1 MLVMTALVV
10 GVGTGLGAVL
20 FNTFIR
26 WVTDFS
32 FTTVPNLLPAL
43 GRWTLLII
51 PTIGGLIAGPLI
63 FYFAREAKG
72 HGVPEVMEAIALKGG
87 RIRPIVVVIKAVA
100 SSLSIGT
107 GGSVGR
113 EGPIVQIGA
122 ALGSTLAQVLHLSD
136 DRIRNLVACGAAGGI
151 AATFNAPIA
160 GVIFALEV
168 VLGEL
173 SIGHVGTIVISAV
186 TANTVTRAIS
196 GSAYAFPVP
205 QPYTINSLWE
215 YGFYAL
221 LGVLAAVVATL
232 FVRTLYGAED
242 VFAEQPL
249 IPEWAQPA
257 IGGLLLGALALIYP
271 LIFPSL
277 QFQGIPQVFGG
288 GYPPITAALSNNVL
302 LGAAIVLIF
311 LKMAATNLTLGSGGS
326 GGIFAPSLFMGAML
340 GVAFGIGLDSFF
352 PGLNV
357 QPGAYALVGM
367 GAVFAGA
374 AHAPITA
381 VIMLFE
387 LTGDYRIVLPLML
400 TVIISTI
407 LSRSLLDN
415 ESIYTL
421 KLTRRGIRLQS
432 GRDVDILQAVTVEE
446 AMTHKVDTVPT
457 TMTLVELSEAFSR
470 SRHHGFAVVDENERL
485 WGIVTISDLERA
497 LARNAARS
505 TPVNEIGTGN
515 GDLQV
520 TYPDETMDTVLSR
533 MGTRGLGRLPVV
545 SRLDRRHLLGLIR
558 REDIISAYRTAL
570 TRRAELQHRAK
581 RMRLR
586 NIDETEFLEIP
597 LTDQC
602 AAVGKTLVEI
612 AGQLPDECIVI
623 SIRRGN
629 RVLIPH
635 GDTIF
640 QAGDRVT
647 AFVRSRAVP
656 ELYTCLL
663 GPDLPGAAD

>member
-1 MLVMTALVV
+1 
-10 GVGTGLGAVL
+10 
-20 FNTFIR
+20 
-26 WVTDFS
+26 
-32 FTTVPNLLPAL
+32 
-43 GRWTLLII
+43 
-51 PTIGGLIAGPLI
+51 
-63 FYFAREAKG
+63 
-72 HGVPEVMEAIALKGG
+72 
-87 RIRPIVVVIKAVA
+87 
-100 SSLSIGT
+100 
-107 GGSVGR
+107 
-113 EGPIVQIGA
+113 
-122 ALGSTLAQVLHLSD
+122 
-136 DRIRNLVACGAAGGI
+136 
-151 AATFNAPIA
+151 
-160 GVIFALEV
+160 
-168 VLGEL
+168 
-173 SIGHVGTIVISAV
+173 
-186 TANTVTRAIS
+186 
-196 GSAYAFPVP
+196 
-205 QPYTINSLWE
+205 
-215 YGFYAL
+215 
-221 LGVLAAVVATL
+221 
-232 FVRTLYGAED
+232 
-242 VFAEQPL
+242 
-249 IPEWAQPA
+249 
-257 IGGLLLGALALIYP
+257 
-271 LIFPSL
+271 
-277 QFQGIPQVFGG
+277 
-288 GYPPITAALSNNVL
+288 
-302 LGAAIVLIF
+302 
-311 LKMAATNLTLGSGGS
+311 MAATNLTLGSGGS

-663 GPDLPGAAD
+663 GPDLPGAGD